1 MPEETLYFR
10 TRGGPVH
17 GWGNI
22 IRLSS
27 FAEYCRRRGHKDVCF
42 FVEGPE
48 EVIAYLNHCRFKV
61 IELPEDVSLGDESN
75 IFSKYSKPDVL
86 IVEMEDC
93 NYYRQ
98 QMLNEHTHKL
108 VVFDDLLDHQYCAD
122 LVVCGQAL
130 PNYGNK
136 EISNPDTQF
145 LLGFNYFL
153 CRPEFVDYAEMDR
166 GFSTSIKN
174 VLISLGGGQYDVGY
188 IKAAYALAKYK
199 ETIMPT
205 FILGYAVQDRLK
217 DEIREILPHAKIY
230 GGVKDIEEKFWQTDF
245 AIVSGGY
252 NKLEAAITSTPAVI
266 ISVQWHQIPLAE
278 EFSKITGMPYVG
290 YMGYTTPET
299 IQNQIEK
306 HQSLNERKELSGKVR
321 TVIDGK
327 GFDRVYSII
336 LGG

>member
-48 EVIAYLNHCRFKV
+48 EVVAYLNHCRFQV

-122 LVVCGQAL
+122 LVVCGQEL

-153 CRPEFVDYAEMDR
+153 CRPEFVNYAERDR
-166 GFSTSIKN
+166 SFSDSIKD

-188 IKAAYALAKYK
+188 IKAAYALAEFK
-199 ETIMPT
+199 ETITPT
-205 FILGYAVQDRLK
+205 FVLGYADQDRLK
-217 DEIREILPHAKIY
+217 EEIREILPHAKIF
-230 GGVKDIEEKFWQTDF
+230 GGVKEIEKMFWQTDF

-266 ISVQWHQIPLAE
+266 ISVQWHQIPLSE

-290 YMGYTTPET
+290 YMSFVTPENIRT
-299 IQNQIEK
+299 QIENL
-306 HQSLNERKELSGKVR
+306 QSLSKRKELSYKAH

-327 GFDRVYSII
+327 GFYRVYS
-336 LGG
+336 LVVS

>member
-1 MPEETLYFR
+1 MSGKTLYFR

-22 IRLSS
+22 IRLGS
-27 FAEYCRRRGHKDVCF
+27 FAEYCRGYGHKDIRF
-42 FVEGPE
+42 FVEGPK
-48 EVIAYLNHCRFKV
+48 EVVTYLNHCGFKV
-61 IELPEDVSLGDESN
+61 VELPEDVSLEDESN
-75 IFSKYSKPDVL
+75 IFSKYTKPDVL

-98 QMLNEHTHKL
+98 QMLKEHTPKL
-108 VVFDDLLDHQYCAD
+108 IVFDDLLDHQYCAD

-130 PNYGNK
+130 PSYDNK

-145 LLGFNYFL
+145 LLGFDYFL
-153 CRPEFVDYAEMDR
+153 CRPEFLAYADMDR
-166 GFSTSIKN
+166 SFPPSISN
-174 VLISLGGGQYDVGY
+174 VLISLGGGRYDVGY
-188 IKAAYALAKYK
+188 LKAAYALTDYK
-199 ETIMPT
+199 ETITPT

-217 DEIREILPHAKIY
+217 GEIKEILPHAKIY
-230 GGVKDIEEKFWQTDF
+230 GGVKDIDKLFWQADL

-266 ISVQWHQIPLAE
+266 MSVQWHQIPLAE

-290 YMGYTTPET
+290 YMSFTTPGK
-299 IQNQIEK
+299 IQNQMENYQPLDK
-306 HQSLNERKELSGKVR
+306 RKELSHHAR

-327 GFDRVYSII
+327 GFDRVYS
-336 LGG
+336 LVVS